1 MPQSD
6 FYRNRWLKI
15 FPTWLKFVAS
25 APGFPILLKTKLFGS
40 FLRSLENIAPADK
53 NVVSQIKNLKPDGV
67 LSLIANMRYESP
79 DMDYIK
85 AARHLGVPVA
95 FQVAS
100 WDNLTTK
107 GLIHIRPDVLLAW
120 NDVQVREA
128 EEHHRVPKKNVRII
142 GAPVF
147 DFWFSDLPEP
157 QSREEFCKERGLNP
171 KDQILVYLGSSANIA
186 KDETW
191 LVLELREALNKSPD
205 ELLRNAK
212 LVVRPHPA
220 NCKVYEKIDGSSEA
234 HGIFI
239 FPKTGALPNDQDSR
253 KLLYNTLYHSA
264 AVVGINTSAMIE
276 SVIVGKPVVS
286 YLTDEYRKTQAEAQH
301 FQQLLAENVL
311 EVVKTPEEFVE
322 VAGKL
327 IAGKDTH
334 KKEREAFV
342 KKFIRPLGFEKLAG
356 EAAAD
361 EIEKMIYGK

>member
-1 MPQSD
+1 M
-6 FYRNRWLKI
+6 
-15 FPTWLKFVAS
+15 
-25 APGFPILLKTKLFGS
+25 
-40 FLRSLENIAPADK
+40 
-53 NVVSQIKNLKPDGV
+53 
-67 LSLIANMRYESP
+67 
-79 DMDYIK
+79 
-85 AARHLGVPVA
+85 
-95 FQVAS
+95 
-100 WDNLTTK
+100 
-107 GLIHIRPDVLLAW
+107 
-120 NDVQVREA
+120 
-128 EEHHRVPKKNVRII
+128 
-142 GAPVF
+142 
-147 DFWFSDLPEP
+147 
-157 QSREEFCKERGLNP
+157 
-171 KDQILVYLGSSANIA
+171 VYLGSSANIA